1 MDLRKEAHSYLFRRL
16 TADVDRLRL
25 TEDGAKQGASLYQ
38 MFASRFC
45 YKPLTLLMA
54 NIHDQIAESI
64 MDEDLALEEFINL
77 WLFDYVVGL
86 STYMDGLE
94 TNGYDHLVAVVRT
107 AVTRY
112 LEDPKIPV
120 GIKERADPHALHT
133 PLVMLFFLMYDV
145 VVQFNEQV
153 TLNVRKAENTR

>member
-1 MDLRKEAHSYLFRRL
+1 MDLRKEAHSYLLRRF
-16 TADVDRLRL
+16 TSDIERLRL
-25 TEDGAKQGASLYQ
+25 TEEGAKQSASLYQ
-38 MFASRFC
+38 MFAGRFC

-64 MDEDLALEEFINL
+64 MDDDIALEEFINL

-86 STYMDGLE
+86 STHMDGLE
-94 TNGYDHLVAVVRT
+94 TNGYDHLVAVMRS

-145 VVQFNEQV
+145 VSQFNEQV
-153 TLNVRKAENTR
+153 TLNVRKTENTR